1 MNQKK
6 STKILI
12 ILIVVILITI
22 LLGGFAFAYLA
33 TDIFRSEKDLFFKYI
48 TQIGDSE
55 NGFIDNQLKEYF
67 EKRKNKPYN
76 DEGKF
81 SVNITAENRQEEFKN
96 INNFNITYSGQVDG
110 ANSKAEQNISINYSD
125 EVNFPVTYKQIGN
138 TLGLQTKYIGSKYI
152 AVETDNLENTIGED
166 ITVPEIGI
174 NNDEKANLTDEQK
187 TNIKNTY
194 MGVLN
199 NNLGEEKFSKVKE
212 SELNGYKL
220 TLTGEEL
227 KNILVQLLE
236 TLKNDQTTLD
246 IINQY
251 LGVKEA
257 SNKLETDDID
267 DLIESI
273 NDEEFDEQNIEI
285 TVYSKNGKTNK
296 IEIFTTNGSFYIERI
311 KEDNKLKLL
320 FYYKPI
326 EGIKGKFNIS
336 ATFEG
341 LDSMQNIKEIYES
354 EIQFEQQ
361 PSILERASNAR
372 SANQVMYEEEK
383 IGLIVNESI
392 TESMINGGS
401 SSSAITKESLDSVIE
416 NDNLYANIEIGNTS
430 DGNIQIQFTDTG
442 DIFVINNQGKII
454 TKPEKSDNEENNGI
468 ASSKL
473 IQYNYQFENN
483 ITFTDTVNIEELTS
497 NNSMILTD
505 YESEQVS
512 NFLSAVGERLVQV
525 NKQQMEELGLE
536 EDENPIQYLIPSLA
550 MLSMSGDFI
559 GQTTLTEEEINTF
572 NSKFENYEGTNQ
584 QAQTV
589 KGLLSTIS
597 RNNRD
602 EEKDDIK
609 ITELNFNGQEYE
621 ATEEN
626 ITSIKNNMN
635 IEKNYRIEFEKDS
648 DTGLIFRAVINEK

>member
-220 TLTGEEL
+220 TLTGE
-227 KNILVQLLE
+227 
-236 TLKNDQTTLD
+236 
-246 IINQY
+246 
-251 LGVKEA
+251 
-257 SNKLETDDID
+257 
-267 DLIESI
+267 
-273 NDEEFDEQNIEI
+273 
-285 TVYSKNGKTNK
+285 
-296 IEIFTTNGSFYIERI
+296 
-311 KEDNKLKLL
+311 
-320 FYYKPI
+320 
-326 EGIKGKFNIS
+326 
-336 ATFEG
+336 
-341 LDSMQNIKEIYES
+341 
-354 EIQFEQQ
+354 
-361 PSILERASNAR
+361 
-372 SANQVMYEEEK
+372 
-383 IGLIVNESI
+383 
-392 TESMINGGS
+392 
-401 SSSAITKESLDSVIE
+401 
-416 NDNLYANIEIGNTS
+416 
-430 DGNIQIQFTDTG
+430 
-442 DIFVINNQGKII
+442 
-454 TKPEKSDNEENNGI
+454 
-468 ASSKL
+468 
-473 IQYNYQFENN
+473 
-483 ITFTDTVNIEELTS
+483 
-497 NNSMILTD
+497 
-505 YESEQVS
+505 
-512 NFLSAVGERLVQV
+512 
-525 NKQQMEELGLE
+525 
-536 EDENPIQYLIPSLA
+536 
-550 MLSMSGDFI
+550 
-559 GQTTLTEEEINTF
+559 
-572 NSKFENYEGTNQ
+572 
-584 QAQTV
+584 
-589 KGLLSTIS
+589 
-597 RNNRD
+597 
-602 EEKDDIK
+602 
-609 ITELNFNGQEYE
+609 
-621 ATEEN
+621 
-626 ITSIKNNMN
+626 
-635 IEKNYRIEFEKDS
+635 
-648 DTGLIFRAVINEK
+648 